1 VDDAVDLDRD
11 LKILEGAL
19 RQLEIEYNMYFA
31 GRLPRPPI
39 DTRTRVTG
47 LMRRLDRQHISNYA
61 ERFRFS
67 TLQSRFQTFVDLWDR
82 GLRAR
87 EEGRPGPFSQRPA
100 AAATSPKEKA
110 AEDRILHVAA
120 FDDPVRESDKLI
132 ELYHRLADARREVGE
147 EAVPFHKFSELV
159 KDQVRRL
166 KQKGSPEVAF
176 RVAVKDGKVN
186 FTARGLRGGKGNG

>member
-1 VDDAVDLDRD
+1 MDDSIDFDRD
-11 LKILEGAL
+11 LKILEGEL
-19 RQLEIEYNMYFA
+19 RQLEIEYNQYFA
-31 GRLPRPPI
+31 GRLPRPPA

-47 LMRRLDRQHISNYA
+47 LVRRLDRQHISNYA
-61 ERFRFS
+61 ERFRFA
-67 TLQSRFQTFVDLWDR
+67 TLQSRFQTFIDLWDR

-100 AAATSPKEKA
+100 SSAPPTKEKV
-110 AEDRILHVAA
+110 EDRILHVAA
-120 FDDPVRESDKLI
+120 FDDPIRESDKLI

-159 KDQVRRL
+159 KDQVKRL

-186 FTARGLRGGKGNG
+186 FTARALKGVKGSEG

>member
-1 VDDAVDLDRD
+1 VDDAVDLDRE
-11 LKILEGAL
+11 LKILEGEL
-19 RQLEIEYNMYFA
+19 RQLEIEYNQYFA
-31 GRLPRPPI
+31 GRLPRPPVE
-39 DTRTRVTG
+39 TRNRVSG
-47 LMRRLDRQHISNYA
+47 LVRRLDRQHISNYA

-67 TLQSRFQTFVDLWDR
+67 TLQSRFQTFIDLWDR

-87 EEGRPGPFSQRPA
+87 EEGRPGPFAQRPA
-100 AAATSPKEKA
+100 PAAASTKEKA
-110 AEDRILHVAA
+110 PEDRILHVAA
-120 FDDPVRESDKLI
+120 FNDPLRESDKLI

-159 KDQVRRL
+159 KDQVKRL

-186 FTARGLRGGKGNG
+186 FTARGLRGVKGDG